1 MELKYVFISHSNK
14 DKALTDRLCEYLA
27 KSKVCYW
34 YDGHLKG
41 GNYAAQIGN
50 KLIKASAYVLVASE
64 AALRSAEVQL
74 EVEHM
79 KGKLLVPLVLDDYY
93 FQEDEGKGSI
103 TYTLGNNRIEA
114 VIMSK
119 YPSEEKAFA
128 RLVQLLQPAV
138 LSWENDAGDFDLAD
152 DGRKMLAYKGG
163 DAFLSIPAPIREIET
178 RAVQGN
184 KAVECLQIGDTVTSI
199 GDSAFAG
206 CVNLAQVSG
215 TDSVISCGKG
225 AFAGTKIVDG
235 AQGDIARV
243 GKIAVGGND
252 CEKLT
257 VADCRVVAD
266 EAFFGNG
273 CKEIELCEGVEYI
286 GKSAFCCCL
295 DLEKVSL
302 PASIKEIGEKA
313 FFDCF
318 SLTEIVCKGKAP
330 AGLEKA
336 CQNISKINVKE
347 TEL

>member
-1 MELKYVFISHSNK
+1 MELKYVFISHSSK
-14 DKALTDRLCEYLA
+14 DKALTDRLCSYLA
-27 KSKVCYW
+27 KNKVCYW

-64 AALRSAEVQL
+64 AALRSSEVQL

-119 YPSEEKAFA
+119 YPNEEKAFA
-128 RLVQLLQPAV
+128 RIVQLLQPAV
-138 LSWENDAGDFDLAD
+138 MTWENDAGDFELLD
-152 DGRKMLAYKGG
+152 DGRKMLAYKGE
-163 DAFLSIPAPIREIET
+163 DSFLSIPAPIREIET

-184 KAVECLQIGDTVTSI
+184 KAVESLQIGETVTSI

-206 CVNLAQVSG
+206 CVHLAQVSG
-215 TDSVISCGKG
+215 TEGVVRCGKG
-225 AFAGTKIVDG
+225 AFAGTKIVESQTG
-235 AQGDIARV
+235 IVRV
-243 GKIAVGGND
+243 GKIAVGGAD
-252 CEKLT
+252 DEKLT
-257 VADCRVVAD
+257 IDGCRVVAD

-273 CKEIELCEGVEYI
+273 CREIELGEGVEYV
-286 GKSAFCCCL
+286 GKSAFNCCL
-295 DLEKVSL
+295 DLEKVVL

-313 FFDCF
+313 FYDCY
-318 SLTEIVCKGKAP
+318 SLTEIVCMGKAP
-330 AGLEKA
+330 EGLDKA